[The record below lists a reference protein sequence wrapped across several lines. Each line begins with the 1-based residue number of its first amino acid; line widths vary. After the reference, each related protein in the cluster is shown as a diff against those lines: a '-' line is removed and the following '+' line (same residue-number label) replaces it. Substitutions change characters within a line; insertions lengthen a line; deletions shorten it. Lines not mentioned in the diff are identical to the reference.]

1 MKTVIAP
8 ESDLLRGISS
18 DLNRKVPG
26 TGDWKTVASKFEIP
40 YDDYIQ
46 FENRKEKRSP
56 TREVFDKVVSDRPQ
70 IAILEIVQALGNI
83 ERQDVIEVIR
93 EELGRKNLMQLLQQ
107 MDIFS

>member
-8 ESDLLRGISS
+8 ESDLLRRISS

-56 TREVFDKVVSDRPQ
+56 TREVFGEFNYRATVT
-70 IAILEIVQALGNI
+70 
-83 ERQDVIEVIR
+83 
-93 EELGRKNLMQLLQQ
+93 
-107 MDIFS
+107 

>member
-46 FENRKEKRSP
+46 FGNRKEKRSP
-56 TREVFDKVVSDRPQ
+56 TREVLDKVVSDRPQ

-83 ERQDVIEVIR
+83 ERQDVIEVIK

-107 MDIFS
+107 IDIFS

>member
-56 TREVFDKVVSDRPQ
+56 TTEVLDKVVSDRPQ

-93 EELGRKNLMQLLQQ
+93 EELGRKNLMHLL
-107 MDIFS
+107 